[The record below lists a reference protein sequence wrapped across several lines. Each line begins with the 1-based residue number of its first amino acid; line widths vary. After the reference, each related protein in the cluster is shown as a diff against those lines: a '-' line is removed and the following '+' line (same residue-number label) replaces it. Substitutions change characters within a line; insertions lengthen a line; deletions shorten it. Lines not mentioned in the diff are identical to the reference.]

1 MKVIIKSV
9 ALALLVLVFSTASL
23 AAPWWGG
30 KERKRDP
37 GKQIAQRLNL
47 TAAQQAQFKTAR
59 EKLEKENKPLFDK
72 IKERSDKLRS
82 ELEKDKPDQRLI
94 EQSIKE
100 INGWRTEIEIKRV
113 KSLLELKASLTPDQ
127 RQKFQGM
134 MRPPRPRG
142 FGRGPQ
148 K

>member
-9 ALALLVLVFSTASL
+9 ALALLVLVFSTAAL

-59 EKLEKENKPLFDK
+59 EKLEKENRPLFDK

-82 ELEKDKPDQRLI
+82 ELEKDAPDQRLI

-100 INGWRTEIEIKRV
+100 INGWRTEIELKRV
-113 KSLLELKASLTPDQ
+113 KSLLELKASLTPEQ
-127 RQKFQGM
+127 RQKFRGM